1 MLLLLLM
8 LIPYGSYGNQ
18 QSDGKPL
25 SKMTISERCVYYH
38 NMMLISAKDDDR
50 KYFNSLKIEFEK
62 WVYSLEDRYLVQWA
76 MEEWVSRHPTVFEVL
91 MKWSK
96 GSKVN
101 SLEWWAAEESDVI
114 IRELDDF
121 EEEKNKRESVAIQ
134 RLKDIRDLQNA
145 YKDAN
150 GRYVSTID
158 SLQRFYREG
167 FIPMLT
173 QFGSIY
179 DSVAIANTAALCKA
193 KFPQLKGEELNR
205 QLYECYLEGNRSL
218 VFTIT
223 KQVPVRETLF
233 IDRPDFNID
242 SLAFIPYSGGR
253 LIQMDAT
260 IRAVQGVRVPVFE
273 ASIPYRLLFK
283 GMNTEYVELRIKWKN
298 DAGHYPGLKIGD
310 INSLNHNAGSWE

>member
-1 MLLLLLM
+1 MLLV
-8 LIPYGSYGNQ
+8 PYGSFGVQ
-18 QSDGKPL
+18 QSIGKSINQIEIP
-25 SKMTISERCVYYH
+25 ERCEYYH
-38 NMMLISAKDDDR
+38 HLMVLAAKNNDR
-50 KYFNSLKIEFEK
+50 THFKKLQDEYEK
-62 WVYSLEDRYLVQWA
+62 WLYGLENEYKYEVRWA
-76 MEEWVSRHPTVFEVL
+76 WEKWVSRHPSVFKLLKE
-91 MKWSK
+91 WSK
-96 GSKVN
+96 GREVRSY
-101 SLEWWAAEESDVI
+101 EWFYAEESDVI

-134 RLKDIRDLQNA
+134 RLKDIRVLQNA
-145 YKDAN
+145 YKNVN